1 MIPQTRPSIRQV
13 LDLCALLVV
22 VVAVAWGSILF
33 YKHESWKQFS
43 SVVPGH
49 VYRSGLL
56 RSDQLEKAIDR
67 LNLKTVICL
76 ADSEADRERA
86 ICKKHGV
93 RFVGFD
99 MHSSGFGKPEDFR
112 EVVRL
117 MADSDSQPVLVHC
130 RAGVARTGASVALYR
145 MSVDGWDLDR
155 AIKELKS
162 FEKWGRCEPA
172 LQAMIADYYRRDFV
186 PELVRR

>member
-1 MIPQTRPSIRQV
+1 
-13 LDLCALLVV
+13 
-22 VVAVAWGSILF
+22 
-33 YKHESWKQFS
+33 
-43 SVVPGH
+43 
-49 VYRSGLL
+49 
-56 RSDQLEKAIDR
+56 
-67 LNLKTVICL
+67 
-76 ADSEADRERA
+76 
-86 ICKKHGV
+86 
-93 RFVGFD
+93 

-117 MADSDSQPVLVHC
+117 MADSVSQPVLVHC

-145 MSVDGWDLDR
+145 MSVDGWDIER
-155 AIKELKS
+155 AINELKT